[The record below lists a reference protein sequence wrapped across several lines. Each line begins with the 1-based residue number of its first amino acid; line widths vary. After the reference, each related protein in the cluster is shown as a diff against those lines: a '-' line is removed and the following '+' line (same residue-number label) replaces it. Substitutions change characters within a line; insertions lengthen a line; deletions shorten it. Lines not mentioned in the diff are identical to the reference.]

1 VKNSL
6 LLLPVSLPRALEVC
20 RLPHHHSDPFH
31 RLLIAQAQA
40 EELTVSGVGKG
51 AAAGGR
57 SATQSA
63 GGATTLVDC
72 CRGKA
77 RAGDQLVDDCAPCA
91 LYSTTL
97 FERPLFLGKSI
108 LCAKTAAATTPP
120 PVPRETE
127 VVLSSLLPSR
137 ACLRFSEH
145 QTECHKGEGLANF
158 RDGGREWLFL

>member
-1 VKNSL
+1 MKNSL

-72 CRGKA
+72 CRGKV
-77 RAGDQLVDDCAPCA
+77 RAWDQLVDDCAPCA

-97 FERPLFLGKSI
+97 FERPLFLGKS
-108 LCAKTAAATTPP
+108 KPP
-120 PVPRETE
+120 FPGVAG
-127 VVLSSLLPSR
+127 SLLAKPQER
-137 ACLRFSEH
+137 
-145 QTECHKGEGLANF
+145 GVGVGLCPVRKQDFIAH
-158 RDGGREWLFL
+158 RHRR